1 MTENKFEEVW
11 KDLEFDEQREYLEKA
26 ILEDMHNHKKPAS
39 LSTIDFLL
47 NTDSDI
53 LDILKNYYQE
63 FLIGYLIEEYPELKE
78 A

>member
-1 MTENKFEEVW
+1 MTEYKFEEIW
-11 KDLEFDEQREYLEKA
+11 NDLELDEQREYLEKA
-26 ILEDMHNHKKPAS
+26 ILEDMHKHKKAAS

-63 FLIGYLIEEYPELKE
+63 ILVGYLIEDYPELKE